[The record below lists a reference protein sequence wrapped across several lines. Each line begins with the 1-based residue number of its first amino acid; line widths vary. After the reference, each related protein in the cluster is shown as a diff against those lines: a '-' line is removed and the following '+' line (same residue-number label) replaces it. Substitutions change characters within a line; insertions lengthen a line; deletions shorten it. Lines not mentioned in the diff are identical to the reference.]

1 MRKVLAGFLTLLML
15 CAGASAESLPPKLL
29 PESYFLADI
38 QRNYP
43 DWSVRVSTRYG
54 SGRYE
59 GEMAQ
64 YAEVSLYRITDEAIE
79 LLELTA
85 LVNPI
90 REGDDVP
97 WSVHALIPV
106 EIVPGAADTL
116 RAMTAKEI
124 FDYGVGAAFTEAA
137 RNLLVPSLRAADE
150 TVTQLMSC
158 SRFLFCITENSA
170 GQSILR
176 LAQWDGSGY
185 TNVTATL
192 PQPHLSFNTSH
203 SYNDH
208 MELWV
213 NADDWV
219 YPRYDAEVGWHI
231 NHFFINDTNL
241 VVFQNRIIEGEIDEW
256 YQDNKLMGTM
266 QRFTGVDFDFGSRL
280 IPFGR
285 PANTSHL
292 FRCKPVGTY
301 KEIKIVATNPSGRK
315 TTGVIRPNVS
325 VIAHRGGAG
334 LYPENTI
341 EAMLNAV
348 KLGVTDIEMDLHVT
362 KDGVVV
368 VSHDPYVIGYGKKYP
383 IYSLTWK
390 QLTSKVIGNAKDPA
404 FPDSKRLY
412 THVPMITTLID
423 SVETYCHLHRLPP
436 VRYTIEIKSD
446 PSADGKLT
454 PDYKTFTDQCIK
466 ALGSRNLGARLLLQ
480 SFDVRTLKYVHSKYP
495 SARLLYLID
504 STSGTYDKAMAVL
517 GFVPY
522 AIGPDYTMVNSAF
535 VSKAKSAGMRV
546 IPYTVDNKA
555 DAQKMVKAGVNAII
569 TNYPDKMFGWIK

>member
-1 MRKVLAGFLTLLML
+1 MRKVLAGFLALLML

-64 YAEVSLYRITDEAIE
+64 YTEVSLYRITDEAIE

-90 REGDDVP
+90 REDDDVP

-158 SRFLFCITENSA
+158 SRFLFCIAENSA
-170 GQSILR
+170 GKDILR
-176 LAQWDGSGY
+176 IAQWDSSGY

-192 PQPHLSFNTSH
+192 PQPQLSFNTSH

-213 NADDWV
+213 SADDWV

-231 NHFFINDTNL
+231 NHFFINDSNL
-241 VVFQNRIIEGEIDEW
+241 VVFQNRIIEGEIEEW
-256 YQDNKLMGTM
+256 YQDNNSEHYGRLTLPHSLTEVDFATFPQTLDEVLSHMDYTGVACTAHDDTPLYAAPDGGVLAYCYTRVPMVVISESGDWREVQLGGDADGLRCWVRAADLAFGADTENVVCTFPTHEEVDRAQEAVSFSGKALPLAKGCAWWMIGTM
-266 QRFTGVDFDFGSRL
+266 ADGDYLMMFADNEEIF
-280 IPFGR
+280 
-285 PANTSHL
+285 
-292 FRCKPVGTY
+292 VGT
-301 KEIKIVATNPSGRK
+301 A
-315 TTGVIRPNVS
+315 
-325 VIAHRGGAG
+325 
-334 LYPENTI
+334 
-341 EAMLNAV
+341 
-348 KLGVTDIEMDLHVT
+348 
-362 KDGVVV
+362 
-368 VSHDPYVIGYGKKYP
+368 
-383 IYSLTWK
+383 
-390 QLTSKVIGNAKDPA
+390 PA
-404 FPDSKRLY
+404 
-412 THVPMITTLID
+412 
-423 SVETYCHLHRLPP
+423 
-436 VRYTIEIKSD
+436 
-446 PSADGKLT
+446 
-454 PDYKTFTDQCIK
+454 
-466 ALGSRNLGARLLLQ
+466 
-480 SFDVRTLKYVHSKYP
+480 
-495 SARLLYLID
+495 
-504 STSGTYDKAMAVL
+504 
-517 GFVPY
+517 
-522 AIGPDYTMVNSAF
+522 SAF
-535 VSKAKSAGMRV
+535 SGIGQTEDDDDWDDEGWDDDWDDEEAAEWDDTLDAG
-546 IPYTVDNKA
+546 I
-555 DAQKMVKAGVNAII
+555 G
-569 TNYPDKMFGWIK
+569 

>member
-1 MRKVLAGFLTLLML
+1 MRKVLAGFLALLML

-64 YAEVSLYRITDEAIE
+64 YTEVSLYRITDEAIE

-158 SRFLFCITENSA
+158 SRFLFCIAENSA
-170 GQSILR
+170 GKDILR
-176 LAQWDGSGY
+176 IAQWDSSGY

-192 PQPHLSFNTSH
+192 PQPQLSFNTSH

-213 NADDWV
+213 SADDWV

-231 NHFFINDTNL
+231 NHFFINDSNL
-241 VVFQNRIIEGEIDEW
+241 VVFQNRIIEGEIEEW
-256 YQDNKLMGTM
+256 YQDNNSEHYGRLTLPHSLTEVDFATFPQTLDEVLAYMDYTDVACTAHDDTPLYAAPDGGVLAYCYTRVPMVVISESGDWREVQLGGDADGLRCWVRAADLAFGADTENVVCTFPTHEEVDRAQEAVSFSGKALPLAKGCAWWMIGTM
-266 QRFTGVDFDFGSRL
+266 ADGDYLMMFADNEEIF
-280 IPFGR
+280 
-285 PANTSHL
+285 
-292 FRCKPVGTY
+292 VGT
-301 KEIKIVATNPSGRK
+301 A
-315 TTGVIRPNVS
+315 
-325 VIAHRGGAG
+325 
-334 LYPENTI
+334 L
-341 EAMLNAV
+341 
-348 KLGVTDIEMDLHVT
+348 
-362 KDGVVV
+362 
-368 VSHDPYVIGYGKKYP
+368 
-383 IYSLTWK
+383 
-390 QLTSKVIGNAKDPA
+390 
-404 FPDSKRLY
+404 
-412 THVPMITTLID
+412 
-423 SVETYCHLHRLPP
+423 
-436 VRYTIEIKSD
+436 
-446 PSADGKLT
+446 PSA
-454 PDYKTFTDQCIK
+454 F
-466 ALGSRNLGARLLLQ
+466 
-480 SFDVRTLKYVHSKYP
+480 
-495 SARLLYLID
+495 
-504 STSGTYDKAMAVL
+504 SGIGQTENDDDWADEGRDDDWDDEEAAEWDDAVDA
-517 GFVPY
+517 G
-522 AIGPDYTMVNSAF
+522 IG
-535 VSKAKSAGMRV
+535 
-546 IPYTVDNKA
+546 
-555 DAQKMVKAGVNAII
+555 
-569 TNYPDKMFGWIK
+569 

>member
-1 MRKVLAGFLTLLML
+1 MRKVLATFLALLML

-59 GEMAQ
+59 SEMAQ

-124 FDYGVGAAFTEAA
+124 FDYGVGAAFTDAA

-213 NADDWV
+213 SADDWV

-231 NHFFINDTNL
+231 NHFFINDSNL
-241 VVFQNRIIEGEIDEW
+241 VVFQNRIIEGEIEEW
-256 YQDNKLMGTM
+256 YQDNNSEHYGRFTLPHSLTEVDFATFPQTLDEVLSHMDYTGVACTAHDDTPLYAAPDGEVLAYCYTRVPMTVISESGDWREVQLGGDADGLRCWVRAADLAFGVDTENVVCTFPTHEEVDRAQEAVSFSGKALPLAKGCAWWMIGTM
-266 QRFTGVDFDFGSRL
+266 ADGDYLMMFADNEEMF
-280 IPFGR
+280 
-285 PANTSHL
+285 
-292 FRCKPVGTY
+292 VGT
-301 KEIKIVATNPSGRK
+301 A
-315 TTGVIRPNVS
+315 
-325 VIAHRGGAG
+325 
-334 LYPENTI
+334 
-341 EAMLNAV
+341 
-348 KLGVTDIEMDLHVT
+348 
-362 KDGVVV
+362 
-368 VSHDPYVIGYGKKYP
+368 
-383 IYSLTWK
+383 
-390 QLTSKVIGNAKDPA
+390 PA
-404 FPDSKRLY
+404 
-412 THVPMITTLID
+412 
-423 SVETYCHLHRLPP
+423 
-436 VRYTIEIKSD
+436 
-446 PSADGKLT
+446 
-454 PDYKTFTDQCIK
+454 
-466 ALGSRNLGARLLLQ
+466 
-480 SFDVRTLKYVHSKYP
+480 
-495 SARLLYLID
+495 
-504 STSGTYDKAMAVL
+504 
-517 GFVPY
+517 
-522 AIGPDYTMVNSAF
+522 SAF
-535 VSKAKSAGMRV
+535 SELGETEHG
-546 IPYTVDNKA
+546 YWNA
-555 DAQKMVKAGVNAII
+555 DWA
-569 TNYPDKMFGWIK
+569 PDGGWDDDDWHNDEGE

>member
-1 MRKVLAGFLTLLML
+1 MRKVLAVFLALLL

-64 YAEVSLYRITDEAIE
+64 YTEVSLYRITDEAIE

-158 SRFLFCITENSA
+158 SRFLFCIAENSA
-170 GQSILR
+170 GKDILR
-176 LAQWDGSGY
+176 IAQWDSSGY

-192 PQPHLSFNTSH
+192 PQPQLSFNTSH

-213 NADDWV
+213 SADDWV

-231 NHFFINDTNL
+231 NHFFINDSNL
-241 VVFQNRIIEGEIDEW
+241 VVFQNRIIEGEIEEW
-256 YQDNKLMGTM
+256 YQDNNSEHYGRLTLPHSLTEVDFATFPQTLDEVLSHMDYTGVACTAHDDTPLYAAPDGGVLAYCYTRVPMVVISESGDWREVQLGGDADGLRCWVRAADLAFGADTENVVCTFPTHEEVDRAQEAVSFSGKALPLAKGCAWWMIGTM
-266 QRFTGVDFDFGSRL
+266 ADGDYLMMFADNEEIF
-280 IPFGR
+280 
-285 PANTSHL
+285 
-292 FRCKPVGTY
+292 VGT
-301 KEIKIVATNPSGRK
+301 A
-315 TTGVIRPNVS
+315 
-325 VIAHRGGAG
+325 
-334 LYPENTI
+334 
-341 EAMLNAV
+341 
-348 KLGVTDIEMDLHVT
+348 
-362 KDGVVV
+362 
-368 VSHDPYVIGYGKKYP
+368 
-383 IYSLTWK
+383 
-390 QLTSKVIGNAKDPA
+390 PA
-404 FPDSKRLY
+404 
-412 THVPMITTLID
+412 
-423 SVETYCHLHRLPP
+423 
-436 VRYTIEIKSD
+436 
-446 PSADGKLT
+446 
-454 PDYKTFTDQCIK
+454 
-466 ALGSRNLGARLLLQ
+466 
-480 SFDVRTLKYVHSKYP
+480 
-495 SARLLYLID
+495 
-504 STSGTYDKAMAVL
+504 
-517 GFVPY
+517 
-522 AIGPDYTMVNSAF
+522 SAF
-535 VSKAKSAGMRV
+535 SGIGQTEDDDDWDDEGWDDDWDDEEAAEWDDTLDAG
-546 IPYTVDNKA
+546 I
-555 DAQKMVKAGVNAII
+555 G
-569 TNYPDKMFGWIK
+569 

>member
-1 MRKVLAGFLTLLML
+1 MRNVLASFLALLIL

-90 REGDDVP
+90 REGDAVP

-116 RAMTAKEI
+116 RAMTAEEI
-124 FDYGVGAAFTEAA
+124 FDYGVGAAFTDAA

-158 SRFLFCITENSA
+158 SRFLFCITENSP

-203 SYNDH
+203 SYNDL

-219 YPRYDAEVGWHI
+219 YLRYDAEVGWHI
-231 NHFFINDTNL
+231 NHFFINDSNL

-256 YQDNKLMGTM
+256 YQDNNSEHYGRFTLPHSLTEVDFATFPQTLDEVLSHMDYTGVACTAHDDTPLYAAPDGEVLAYCYTRVPMTVISESGDWREVQLGGDADGLRCWVRAADLAFGADTENVVCTFPTHEEVDRAQEAVSFSGKALPLAKGCAWWMIGTM
-266 QRFTGVDFDFGSRL
+266 ADGDYLMMFADNEEIF
-280 IPFGR
+280 
-285 PANTSHL
+285 
-292 FRCKPVGTY
+292 VGT
-301 KEIKIVATNPSGRK
+301 A
-315 TTGVIRPNVS
+315 
-325 VIAHRGGAG
+325 
-334 LYPENTI
+334 L
-341 EAMLNAV
+341 
-348 KLGVTDIEMDLHVT
+348 
-362 KDGVVV
+362 
-368 VSHDPYVIGYGKKYP
+368 
-383 IYSLTWK
+383 
-390 QLTSKVIGNAKDPA
+390 
-404 FPDSKRLY
+404 
-412 THVPMITTLID
+412 
-423 SVETYCHLHRLPP
+423 
-436 VRYTIEIKSD
+436 
-446 PSADGKLT
+446 PSAFSGIGQTEDDG
-454 PDYKTFTDQCIK
+454 DWDDEGWDDDWDDEE
-466 ALGSRNLGARLLLQ
+466 AAEW
-480 SFDVRTLKYVHSKYP
+480 DDTLD
-495 SARLLYLID
+495 A
-504 STSGTYDKAMAVL
+504 G
-517 GFVPY
+517 
-522 AIGPDYTMVNSAF
+522 IG
-535 VSKAKSAGMRV
+535 
-546 IPYTVDNKA
+546 
-555 DAQKMVKAGVNAII
+555 
-569 TNYPDKMFGWIK
+569 

>member
-1 MRKVLAGFLTLLML
+1 MRKVLAGFLALLML

-64 YAEVSLYRITDEAIE
+64 YTEVSLYRITDEAIE

-158 SRFLFCITENSA
+158 SRFLFCIAENSA
-170 GQSILR
+170 GKDILR
-176 LAQWDGSGY
+176 IAQWDSSGY

-192 PQPHLSFNTSH
+192 PQPQLSFNTSH

-213 NADDWV
+213 SADDWV

-231 NHFFINDTNL
+231 NHFFINDSNL
-241 VVFQNRIIEGEIDEW
+241 VVFQNRIIEGEIEEW
-256 YQDNKLMGTM
+256 YQDNNSEHYGRLTLPHSLTKVDFATFPQTLDEVLSHMDYTGVACTAHDDTPLYAAPDGGVLAYCYTRVPMVVISESGDWREVQLGGDADGLRCWVRAADLAFGADTENVVCTFPTHEEVDRAQEAVSFSGKALPLAKGCAWWMIGTM
-266 QRFTGVDFDFGSRL
+266 ADGDYLMMFADNEEIF
-280 IPFGR
+280 
-285 PANTSHL
+285 
-292 FRCKPVGTY
+292 VGT
-301 KEIKIVATNPSGRK
+301 A
-315 TTGVIRPNVS
+315 
-325 VIAHRGGAG
+325 
-334 LYPENTI
+334 
-341 EAMLNAV
+341 
-348 KLGVTDIEMDLHVT
+348 
-362 KDGVVV
+362 
-368 VSHDPYVIGYGKKYP
+368 
-383 IYSLTWK
+383 
-390 QLTSKVIGNAKDPA
+390 PA
-404 FPDSKRLY
+404 
-412 THVPMITTLID
+412 
-423 SVETYCHLHRLPP
+423 
-436 VRYTIEIKSD
+436 
-446 PSADGKLT
+446 
-454 PDYKTFTDQCIK
+454 
-466 ALGSRNLGARLLLQ
+466 
-480 SFDVRTLKYVHSKYP
+480 
-495 SARLLYLID
+495 
-504 STSGTYDKAMAVL
+504 
-517 GFVPY
+517 
-522 AIGPDYTMVNSAF
+522 SAF
-535 VSKAKSAGMRV
+535 SGIGQTEDDDDWDDEGWDDDWDDEEAAEWDDTLDAG
-546 IPYTVDNKA
+546 I
-555 DAQKMVKAGVNAII
+555 G
-569 TNYPDKMFGWIK
+569 

>member
-1 MRKVLAGFLTLLML
+1 MRKVLAGFLALLML

-59 GEMAQ
+59 GEIAQ

-170 GQSILR
+170 EKYILR
-176 LAQWDGSGY
+176 IAQWDGVGY

-203 SYNDH
+203 SYNDL

-213 NADDWV
+213 NRDDWV

-231 NHFFINDTNL
+231 NHFFINDSNL
-241 VVFQNRIIEGEIDEW
+241 VVFQNRIIEGEIEEW
-256 YQDNKLMGTM
+256 YQDNNSEHYGRFILPHSLTEVDFATFPQTLDEVLSHMDYTGVACTAHDGTPLYATPDGDVLAYCYTRVPMVVISESGDWCEVQLGSDVDGLRCWVRAADLAFGADTENVVCTFPTHEEVDRAQEAVSFSGKALPLAKGCAWWMIGTM
-266 QRFTGVDFDFGSRL
+266 ADGDYLMMFADNEEIF
-280 IPFGR
+280 
-285 PANTSHL
+285 
-292 FRCKPVGTY
+292 VGT
-301 KEIKIVATNPSGRK
+301 A
-315 TTGVIRPNVS
+315 
-325 VIAHRGGAG
+325 
-334 LYPENTI
+334 
-341 EAMLNAV
+341 
-348 KLGVTDIEMDLHVT
+348 
-362 KDGVVV
+362 
-368 VSHDPYVIGYGKKYP
+368 
-383 IYSLTWK
+383 
-390 QLTSKVIGNAKDPA
+390 PA
-404 FPDSKRLY
+404 
-412 THVPMITTLID
+412 
-423 SVETYCHLHRLPP
+423 
-436 VRYTIEIKSD
+436 
-446 PSADGKLT
+446 
-454 PDYKTFTDQCIK
+454 
-466 ALGSRNLGARLLLQ
+466 
-480 SFDVRTLKYVHSKYP
+480 
-495 SARLLYLID
+495 
-504 STSGTYDKAMAVL
+504 
-517 GFVPY
+517 
-522 AIGPDYTMVNSAF
+522 SAF
-535 VSKAKSAGMRV
+535 SEIGQ
-546 IPYTVDNKA
+546 TED
-555 DAQKMVKAGVNAII
+555 DG
-569 TNYPDKMFGWIK
+569 DW